1 MKLVK
6 AIIRPSTL
14 PDVLRALYAAD
25 ITGLTVTRA
34 RGHGGE
40 VEVVETYRGTTAKM
54 ELKEKIMI
62 DIGVSDDFV
71 DVAVDAI
78 CKSASTGN
86 VGDGKI
92 FVLPVERVIRVRTK
106 EEDMAAVTPVE

>member
-14 PDVLRALYAAD
+14 PDVLRALYSAN
-25 ITGLTVTRA
+25 ITGLTVSKA

-78 CKSASTGN
+78 CKSASTGH

>member
-1 MKLVK
+1 MKLIK

-25 ITGLTVTRA
+25 ITGLTISKV

-54 ELKEKIMI
+54 ALKDKIMI
-62 DIGVSDDFV
+62 DIGISDDFV
-71 DVAVDAI
+71 DLAVDAI
-78 CKSASTGN
+78 CNNAATGN

-92 FVLPVERVIRVRTK
+92 FVLPVERIVRVRTK
-106 EEDMAAVTPVE
+106 EEDMAAVTPVR

>member
-6 AIIRPSTL
+6 AIIRPSKL
-14 PDVLRALYAAD
+14 PDVLRALYAAE
-25 ITGLTVTRA
+25 ITGLTVSNV

-54 ELKEKIMI
+54 ELREKVMI
-62 DIGVSDDFV
+62 EIGVSDSFV
-71 DVAVDAI
+71 DTAVEAI
-78 CKSASTGN
+78 CNSAATGS

-92 FVLPVERVIRVRTK
+92 FVLPVERIIRVRTG
-106 EEDMAAVTPVE
+106 EEDMAAVTPIR

>member
-6 AIIRPSTL
+6 AIIRPSKL
-14 PDVLRALYAAD
+14 SDVLRALYAAD
-25 ITGLTVTRA
+25 ITGLTVSKV

-40 VEVVETYRGTTAKM
+40 VEVVGTYRGTTAKM
-54 ELKEKIMI
+54 ELKDKIMI

-78 CKSASTGN
+78 CSAAATGN

-92 FVLPVERVIRVRTK
+92 FVFPAERVIRVRTR
-106 EEDMAAVTPVE
+106 EEDVAAVTPVR

>member
-14 PDVLRALYAAD
+14 PDVLRALYAVD
-25 ITGLTVTRA
+25 ITGLTVSNV

-40 VEVVETYRGTTAKM
+40 IEVVETYRGTTAKM
-54 ELKEKIMI
+54 ELHDKVMI

-71 DVAVDAI
+71 NIAVDAI
-78 CKSASTGN
+78 CDSAATGN

-92 FVLPVERVIRVRTK
+92 FVLPVDRVIRVRTK
-106 EEDMAAVTPVE
+106 EEDAAAVTPIR